1 MSRWHRPE
9 RCRAIERSF
18 ATVWRVFLRFTG
30 DEAIVRRA
38 ASIYAR
44 TRSRGT
50 MTARLVG
57 PGRGVAEV
65 TGWASIPPRD
75 VRALGVSIAAFLRLA
90 GRTNVAVQGE
100 KTAAG
105 ARWQIRFDA

>member
-1 MSRWHRPE
+1 M
-9 RCRAIERSF
+9 
-18 ATVWRVFLRFTG
+18 
-30 DEAIVRRA
+30 
-38 ASIYAR
+38 
-44 TRSRGT
+44 
-50 MTARLVG
+50 
-57 PGRGVAEV
+57 AEV